1 MSANP
6 KFHDFL
12 ARLDARFA
20 DDSEKMPV
28 SEWIERNT
36 TLRKRP
42 FSFAGFEFQ
51 RAIADDMHPNLSC
64 IKCSQIGLTE
74 IQIRKFLAFL
84 KRTTAVNGIFTLP
97 TDAMFKRVSQ
107 TRVKTLVDTEA
118 VFNMDDGSP
127 EKPIRSMGLY
137 QIGQS
142 FGFFTGNKEGDATS
156 INADLVFNDEVDL
169 SDQENLTLFN
179 SRLQGSDYRIRQG
192 FSTPSF
198 EGYGIDASYKASDKR
213 EYMCRCDRCNHWNIP
228 TFSPKFVDL
237 PGLPPDLNDLTE
249 IDPDIAAR
257 IDFDNAFVRC
267 EKCLAPLDLA
277 NPKGREWVPE
287 NPGALGRGYRV
298 RPFSTNRIG
307 IKYIVQQL
315 LEYKRNNA
323 LRGWY
328 NTVLGEPF
336 NDSNARLQASEIL
349 AVMKGANKVEMGRV
363 EVIVGIDVGHI
374 CHLTMAK
381 VSHGQLVVFRWLQVP
396 ATELLD
402 TVRQIKADFNL
413 IAGCIDLHPQ
423 SVLAGDVMEASGGA
437 IVPVEYAAPTAPA
450 VTLHHNEL
458 DVFTHVRSNRTKI
471 LDAVVYAIR
480 KQKVAF
486 VGYGMQETIIVSHL
500 QDMVRIEEPE
510 TAAFWN
516 KLTGDDHYFHS
527 LGYLLHSL
535 KIRDV
540 LLLDTEADERV
551 STLLFGARHTVQ
563 QNAAGLGV
571 KFRQKDPSV
580 LGLA

>member
-1 MSANP
+1 
-6 KFHDFL
+6 
-12 ARLDARFA
+12 
-20 DDSEKMPV
+20 MPV
-28 SEWIERNT
+28 SEWIEKNT

-42 FSFAGFEFQ
+42 FSFKGFEFQ

-97 TDAMFKRVSQ
+97 TDVMFKRVSQ
-107 TRVKTLVDTEA
+107 TRVRSLVEGEP
-118 VFNMDDGSP
+118 VFNMDDGSA

-198 EGYGIDASYKASDKR
+198 EGYGIDASYKASDQR
-213 EYMCRCDRCNHWNIP
+213 EYMCRCASCNHWNIP
-228 TFSPKFVDL
+228 TFTPRFLNL
-237 PGLPPDLNDLTE
+237 PGLPSDLNDISE
-249 IDPDIAAR
+249 IDAELAKSL
-257 IDFDNAFVRC
+257 DFDNAFVRC
-267 EKCLAPLDLA
+267 EECGNPLDLA
-277 NPKGREWVPE
+277 NPDHREWVPQ

-298 RPFSTNRIG
+298 RPFSTSRIG
-307 IKYIVQQL
+307 IKYIVEKL
-315 LEYKRNNA
+315 LEYKQSNA

-336 NDSNARLQASEIL
+336 NDSNARLQASEIM
-349 AVMKGANKVEMGRV
+349 AVMKGGSAVTIDKSIP
-363 EVIVGIDVGHI
+363 VIVGIDVGHT
-374 CHLTMAK
+374 CHLTMARLLG
-381 VSHGQLVVFRWLQVP
+381 GQLVVFRWAQIQ
-396 ATELLD
+396 ATELVD
-402 TVRQIKADFNL
+402 EVRRIRENHNL

-423 SVLAGDVMEASGGA
+423 SVLAGDVMEASGGL
-437 IVPVEYAAPTAPA
+437 IVPVEYSAPTAP
-450 VTLHHNEL
+450 TLAMHHNEL

-471 LDAVVYAIR
+471 LDAVVHAIR
-480 KQKVAF
+480 KSKVVF
-486 VGYGMQETIIVSHL
+486 VGYGVLETIIISHL

-516 KLTGDDHYFHS
+516 KLRGEDHFFHS

-535 KIRDV
+535 RIRDA
-540 LLLDTEADERV
+540 LLLDTDQDERV
-551 STLLFGARHTVQ
+551 STLMFGARQNVQ

-571 KFRQKDPSV
+571 KFRRQDPSV